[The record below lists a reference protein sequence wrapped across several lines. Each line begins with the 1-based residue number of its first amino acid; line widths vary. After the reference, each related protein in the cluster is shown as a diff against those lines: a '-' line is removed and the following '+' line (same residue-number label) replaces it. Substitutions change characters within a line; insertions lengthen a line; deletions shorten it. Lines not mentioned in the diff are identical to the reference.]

1 MKKKPIMSVAPRSFS
16 AATGSD
22 GSFRPAPEQASA
34 VPLYM
39 QIACEA
45 EGIIRERGLRP
56 HDPVPSEGELAKL
69 FGVSR
74 MTAKLALDELAG
86 RGRVYRLARRGTFLA
101 EAAPSGADMDAEPAS
116 AAQSAPSELR
126 IAFVVSNLDYY
137 TSKIVSALEEEARRN
152 RFSLTIRLSKDAAD
166 EDDGLLQLAGDGVDG
181 ILLFPRGR
189 QACSPALSKLLG
201 ERYPIV
207 AVDRLVPGADLD
219 CVLHDHFQ
227 GAYDMVAS
235 LIAAGHTEIG
245 FVTNPLAGVS
255 SIEDRYQAYMKALYD
270 HGIPIQ
276 SQYIH
281 IIEKSNQLTDYSAGD
296 PLLERFLAEH
306 TSITALMCGDD
317 YLAASVIYSAIRI
330 GLEIPGQL
338 SVAGFSDAQL
348 ATMLPIPL
356 TTVSQPVGELAEASV
371 KLLLGRIGGSDEP
384 FLTIKI
390 KTEITERQSV
400 ARCMTPVV

>member
-1 MKKKPIMSVAPRSFS
+1 MKQRSIMS
-16 AATGSD
+16 G
-22 GSFRPAPEQASA
+22 RPAPERASA
-34 VPLYM
+34 FPLYM
-39 QIACEA
+39 QVSGET
-45 EGIIRERGLRP
+45 ERIIRERGLKP
-56 HDPVPSEGELAKL
+56 HDPVPSEGELARL

-101 EAAPSGADMDAEPAS
+101 EAAPRGADIAEEPENALR
-116 AAQSAPSELR
+116 SELR
-126 IAFVVSNLDYY
+126 IAFIVSNLDYY
-137 TSKIVSALEEEARRN
+137 TSKIVSALEAEARRN
-152 RFSLTIRLSKDAAD
+152 RFSLTIKLSKDIAD
-166 EDDGLLQLAGDGVDG
+166 EDDCLLQLAGDGVDG

-189 QACSPALSKLLG
+189 QACGPALSKLLA

-207 AVDRLVPGADLD
+207 GVDRLVPGADLD

-270 HGIPIQ
+270 HNIPIQ

-281 IIEKSNQLTDYSAGD
+281 TIEKSNQLTDYSAGD
-296 PLLERFLAEH
+296 PLLERFLEEYA
-306 TSITALMCGDD
+306 SITALMCGDD

-330 GLEIPGQL
+330 GREVPGRL
-338 SVAGFSDAQL
+338 SVAGFTDAQL
-348 ATMLPIPL
+348 ATMLPVPL
-356 TTVSQPVGELAEASV
+356 TTVSQPVGELAEAAV
-371 KLLLGRIGGSDEP
+371 KLLLDRIGGSDEP
-384 FLTIKI
+384 FSTIKI
-390 KTEITERQSV
+390 KTKITERQSV
-400 ARCMTPVV
+400 ARCLLSVT